1 MVVLI
6 TCKNEEVSI
15 KIEAA
20 SVDKLFPIIS
30 LWELSVAMGTRVL
43 ILSASKPNTGNPPP
57 Q

>member
-20 SVDKLFPIIS
+20 RVLLFPIIS
-30 LWELSVAMGTRVL
+30 LWELSVAMETRVL